1 MRQQSLVIIF
11 CFLLAGI
18 NAHAQKVTGAFYGRA
33 DVMNTGGNSNNY
45 LTELVIKQKG
55 NEVEGIFGYY
65 FKDSYQSFFVR
76 GTYDP
81 KTRLVHIK
89 NLPVL
94 FYRSDTRNGIECPMN
109 FMGTL
114 LVSKA
119 GSSISG
125 SFYTEDRYKY
135 TCPEL
140 RVNYRIDE
148 NADLESSMKAS
159 VAGQKLWKPQE
170 EDFVVTTADKSETK
184 TIAADA
190 KAQRITG
197 TDSSAIPVP
206 IAPSNNVSSSNSS
219 AATGPIKPVID
230 STLIKKEKEKQEKL
244 VKAFEARKNS
254 YMKDIVVESDSL
266 RVSFYDNGDIDGD
279 FISVFLN
286 GKPVL
291 TGKELSARAMNVYI
305 ELEKG
310 MDYNELSMF
319 AENLGKF
326 PPNTALMVI
335 TDGINRHEL
344 YLSSSLT
351 QNAAVRIRRK

>member
-1 MRQQSLVIIF
+1 MKQQFLVIFIS
-11 CFLLAGI
+11 FLLGGAA
-18 NAHAQKVTGAFYGRA
+18 NAQKVTGAFYGRA
-33 DVMNTGGNSNNY
+33 DVMNTGSNSNNY

-94 FYRSDTRNGIECPMN
+94 FYRSDTRNGIECPMS
-109 FMGTL
+109 FIGTL

-119 GSSISG
+119 GSSING
-125 SFYTEDRYKY
+125 SFYTDDRYKY

-140 RVNYRIDE
+140 RVNYKIDE
-148 NADLESSMKAS
+148 TADLEKSLKSS

-170 EDFVVTTADKSETK
+170 EDFVVTAVDKSQTK
-184 TIAADA
+184 TISADVTAVPSAARKDSPTA
-190 KAQRITG
+190 VMATPSNINAVTVIPKPHI
-197 TDSSAIPVP
+197 DSSI
-206 IAPSNNVSSSNSS
+206 
-219 AATGPIKPVID
+219 
-230 STLIKKEKEKQEKL
+230 IKKEKEKEEKL

-254 YMKDIVVESDSL
+254 YMKDIIVESDSL
-266 RVSFYDNGDIDGD
+266 RISFYDNGDIDGD

-291 TGKELSARAMNVYI
+291 TGKELSARAMNVYV
-305 ELEKG
+305 ELDKG
-310 MDYNELSMF
+310 KEFNELSMF